1 MMGYSIK
8 VSTDDV
14 AAKATA
20 VSRQVS
26 DLESQL
32 ATLSSDMSALAAS
45 WNGKAS
51 DAFQTLYHG
60 WNKQA
65 GQIQQSLN
73 DIGISLKG
81 AGSKYADAEAANISS
96 MGHS

>member
-1 MMGYSIK
+1 MGYSIK

-14 AAKATA
+14 AAKASA
-20 VSRQVS
+20 VARQVS
-26 DLESQL
+26 ELESQL
-32 ATLSSDMSALAAS
+32 ATLTGDMSALAAT
-45 WNGKAS
+45 WNGRAA
-51 DAFQTLYHG
+51 DAFQTLYQG

-81 AGSKYADAEAANISS
+81 AGSRYADTEAANISS
-96 MGHS
+96 MGHG